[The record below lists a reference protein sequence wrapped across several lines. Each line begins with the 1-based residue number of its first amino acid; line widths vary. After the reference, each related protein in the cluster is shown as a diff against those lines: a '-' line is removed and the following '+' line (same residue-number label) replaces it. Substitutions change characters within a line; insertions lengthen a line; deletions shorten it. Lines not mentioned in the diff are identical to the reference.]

1 VKKIVTQPNA
11 MGATQATA
19 LLPMASFRLCGAI
32 LPGTLLQMGMAAL
45 ERDLVGC
52 RRCPRLVAWR
62 ERVGREKRAA
72 FRDWEYWAKPVPGY
86 GDPQARLLIVGLA
99 PAAHGANRT
108 GRMFTGDRSGDWLQA
123 RLLIVGLAPA
133 AHGANRTG
141 RMFTGDRS
149 GDWLYRA
156 LHLAGFASQ
165 SEAVSRDDG
174 LMLTDAYVSAIVRC
188 APPDNKP
195 VRAEQ
200 EECRC
205 WLEAELDL
213 LSRVEVVVTL
223 GSIAYVQVLRV
234 LHGRHVSIPIPRPR
248 FAHGVEIDLRPAG
261 PLVIASYHPSQQNTF
276 TGRLTEQMLE
286 AVFAR
291 ANEVLGD
298 SGE

>member
-11 MGATQATA
+11 MGATQAMA
-19 LLPMASFRLCGAI
+19 LLPMASFRLYGAI

-86 GDPQARLLIVGLA
+86 GDP
-99 PAAHGANRT
+99 
-108 GRMFTGDRSGDWLQA
+108 QA